1 MILNSKLNFIE
12 NIKYTININNSSIS
26 PHNNELV
33 NWIYYSRIK
42 TLRWVLDQHENN
54 NLKILKKIV
63 LAKINVLKKEMKK
76 TIYRIDIIR
85 ISEEIDN
92 LEFCLNAI
100 VQEINR
106 TNSNEKILK

>member
-1 MILNSKLNFIE
+1 M
-12 NIKYTININNSSIS
+12 
-26 PHNNELV
+26 
-33 NWIYYSRIK
+33 
-42 TLRWVLDQHENN
+42 
-54 NLKILKKIV
+54 
-63 LAKINVLKKEMKK
+63 NVLKKEMKK